1 MVSSDVTH
9 LDIAASTGIHDSN
22 AVIKQLL
29 AGAQVTQLCSTL
41 YLNGV
46 KVVPELLYG
55 ISDFMKKWNFKK
67 IDDFR
72 GRLSYK
78 NIPDPML
85 YERSQFMK
93 YFSNR
98 E

>member
-1 MVSSDVTH
+1 
-9 LDIAASTGIHDSN
+9 
-22 AVIKQLL
+22 
-29 AGAQVTQLCSTL
+29 STL
-41 YLNGV
+41 YLHGV
-46 KVVPELLYG
+46 NVVPEMLNG

-72 GRLSYK
+72 SRLSYK

-98 E
+98 

>member
-1 MVSSDVTH
+1 M
-9 LDIAASTGIHDSN
+9 
-22 AVIKQLL
+22 
-29 AGAQVTQLCSTL
+29 
-41 YLNGV
+41 
-46 KVVPELLYG
+46 VPEMLTG

-98 E
+98 